1 MAASLAVSPHETHFG
16 SFWSKV
22 DYLEATLTKNLSS
35 QNQWALSNMKRLL
48 RMSSC
53 QDETQELRHFDRKE
67 EVMKTWSVF
76 EIQYDLSRVFAGLL
90 VAVGLSLGL
99 AAQAS
104 ADEVPAA
111 YGATSSAA
119 SGLASGSA
127 SGSASAPVAA
137 PATLPVLAKIVS
149 CNCEASQC
157 GACEVETGV
166 SFYTEKCGPAN
177 SKVKSCKK
185 PSCKPAENH
194 KQCMAELKAK
204 QEAGRV
210 PASAAAPA
218 RSGEIIL
225 VVGDTRVRRFG
236 QARDENL
243 TQGATV
249 FAGDLLMTGVDGR
262 IRVRFPELSEMF
274 VSPNTSIRIQ
284 QATGSSGTSRKI
296 MMDLMKGKIRSRVQ
310 GRYGED
316 PSKLPPGESAST
328 FQIRTRTAVAGVRGT
343 DFVASFE
350 PGQREWTTEIRTLTG
365 EVALAGLR
373 GDGHPM
379 SVTAKTYA
387 AHVAVVPAKPGGAEP
402 TDEEL
407 RAAPNFLTPVFKMSD
422 EDVRELDRDTMFALR
437 EPVGSDSLVDAGRKP
452 AQADSSLCS
461 VPSGQFNDC
470 SWTCEGKNPSGA
482 SRCRADLPGV
492 NCVRRLCRANG
503 KWAEPTVLPTR
514 SADECQVDRVRV
526 GTCGAY

>member
-1 MAASLAVSPHETHFG
+1 
-16 SFWSKV
+16 
-22 DYLEATLTKNLSS
+22 
-35 QNQWALSNMKRLL
+35 MKRLL
-48 RMSSC
+48 RRNSS
-53 QDETQELRHFDRKE
+53 QDETQDLRHFDRKV
-67 EVMKTWSVF
+67 EVMKTWSVD
-76 EIQYDLSRVFAGLL
+76 ELHNDVLGILARASLAISLC
-90 VAVGLSLGL
+90 LSLGL
-99 AAQAS
+99 VADVS
-104 ADEVPAA
+104 ANE
-111 YGATSSAA
+111 ATTAA
-119 SGLASGSA
+119 SG
-127 SGSASAPVAA
+127 ASAAA
-137 PATLPVLAKIVS
+137 PAAAPASVPGALPKIVS
-149 CNCEASQC
+149 CECEASQC

-194 KQCMAELKAK
+194 KQCLAELKAK
-204 QEAGRV
+204 QDAGRV

-225 VVGDTRVRRFG
+225 VVGDARVRRTG
-236 QARDENL
+236 QSRDESL

-274 VSPNTSIRIQ
+274 VSPNTTIRIE
-284 QATGSSGTSRKI
+284 QASGSAGTSRKI

-316 PSKLPPGESAST
+316 PSKLPPGESVST

-373 GDGHPM
+373 GDGRPM

-387 AHVAVVPAKPGGAEP
+387 AHVAVIPAKPGGGEP
-402 TDEEL
+402 TEEEI

-422 EDVRELDRDTMFALR
+422 EDVRELDRETMLALR
-437 EPVGSDSLVDAGRKP
+437 EPVGGDSVVDTGRKP
-452 AQADSSLCS
+452 AQVDESLCS
-461 VPSGQFNDC
+461 APSGQFNDC
-470 SWTCEGKNPSGA
+470 SWTCEGKNPAGA
-482 SRCRADLPGV
+482 SRCRSDLPGIS
-492 NCVRRLCRANG
+492 CVRRLCRANG

-526 GTCGAY
+526 GSCGAY